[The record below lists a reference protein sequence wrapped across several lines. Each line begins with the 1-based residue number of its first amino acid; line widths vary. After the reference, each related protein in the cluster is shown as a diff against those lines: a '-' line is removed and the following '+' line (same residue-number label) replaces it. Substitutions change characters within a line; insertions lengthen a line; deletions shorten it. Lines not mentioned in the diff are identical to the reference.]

1 MSRIV
6 RFFEGVVVRF
16 LDIRKLRSRLE
27 INIELKIIK
36 EANTMSGVLEGVKV
50 LDFGRY
56 IAGPFCGAL
65 LADYGAEV
73 IRIERVNGSEDRY
86 VTPVSEDG
94 QGAMFLQLNRNKLGL
109 TLNPTKEKGQEIVK
123 KLVQKSDI
131 VIANLPEQ
139 TLKSMGLDY
148 EELKEINPG
157 IILTS
162 NTAFGTTG
170 PYAERVGF
178 DGVAQAMSG
187 AMDMT
192 GEPEQPTKAYAPY
205 VDFCSASLAAFGTL
219 LAYLEKQKTGKGQ
232 RVQTS
237 LLQTA
242 LTTTNSL
249 LIEQEILNI
258 NRVASLNRAQTS
270 GPSDTFK
277 TKDGWILVQTVGGPL
292 FERWVNL
299 MGEKDWLEDKRFK
312 DDLSRGENGHLISER
327 MSEWCAERTSKEAI
341 MELEGSRIPVG
352 EVLKASETLKEEHIL
367 KKGSF
372 VKLNYPTMDKEY
384 SVVGPA
390 VELSENPGVIKSRSP
405 QLGEHNEEILSG
417 LGYSQ
422 DEITQLKSERII

>member
-1 MSRIV
+1 MS
-6 RFFEGVVVRF
+6 
-16 LDIRKLRSRLE
+16 E
-27 INIELKIIK
+27 I
-36 EANTMSGVLEGVKV
+36 LEGVKV

-86 VTPVSEDG
+86 VTPVTEDG

-109 TLNPTKEKGQEIVK
+109 TLNPTKEKGKEIIK
-123 KLVQKSDI
+123 KLVERSDI

-139 TLKSMGLDY
+139 TLKSMSLDY
-148 EELKEINPG
+148 ERLKVINPG

-162 NTAFGTTG
+162 NTAFGTSG

-192 GEPEQPTKAYAPY
+192 GDPDQPTKAYAPY
-205 VDFCSASLAAFGTL
+205 VDFCSASLAAFGTV
-219 LAYLEKQKTGKGQ
+219 LAYLEKLKTGRGQ

-242 LTTTNSL
+242 LTTTNNL
-249 LIEQEILNI
+249 LIEQELLDI
-258 NRVASLNRAQTS
+258 NRIASMNRAQTS
-270 GPSDTFK
+270 GPSDTFQ
-277 TKDGWILVQTVGGPL
+277 TKDGWILVQTVGQPL

-299 MGEKDWLEDKRFK
+299 MGEEEWLDDERFK
-312 DDLSRGENGHLISER
+312 DDLSRGDNGHLISER

-341 MELEGSRIPVG
+341 DELEKSRIPVG
-352 EVLKASETLKEEHIL
+352 EVLRAQETLKERHIVE
-367 KKGSF
+367 KGSF
-372 VKLNYPTMDKEY
+372 IKLSYPTLKEEY

-390 VELSENPGVIKSRSP
+390 IELSENPGKIKHRSP
-405 QLGEHNEEILSG
+405 ELGEHNQQILMELGYTQEEIN
-417 LGYSQ
+417 
-422 DEITQLKSERII
+422 QLKKDRII

>member
-1 MSRIV
+1 
-6 RFFEGVVVRF
+6 
-16 LDIRKLRSRLE
+16 
-27 INIELKIIK
+27 
-36 EANTMSGVLEGVKV
+36 MSGVLEGVRV

-73 IRIERVNGSEDRY
+73 IRIERVDGSEDRY
-86 VTPVSEDG
+86 VTPVSDDG

-109 TLNPTKEKGQEIVK
+109 TLNPTKDKGREIVK
-123 KLVQKSDI
+123 RLVETADI

-139 TLKSMGLDY
+139 TLKTMGLDY
-148 EELKEINPG
+148 DELKQINPG
-157 IILTS
+157 VILTS

-170 PYAERVGF
+170 PYSERVGF

-192 GEPEQPTKAYAPY
+192 GHADQPTKAYAPY

-219 LAYLEKQKTGKGQ
+219 LAYIEKQKTGKGQ

-249 LIEQEILNI
+249 LIEQEILNV
-258 NRVASLNRAQTS
+258 NRVASMNRAQTS
-270 GPSDTFK
+270 GPSDTFQ
-277 TKDGWILVQTVGGPL
+277 TKDGWILVQTVGRPL
-292 FERWVNL
+292 FERWANL
-299 MGEKDWLEDKRFK
+299 MNEDSWLTDERFK
-312 DDLSRGENGHLISER
+312 DDLSRGENGNLISQR
-327 MSEWCAERTSKEAI
+327 MSEWCLERTSKEAI
-341 MELEGSRIPVG
+341 DELEKSRIPVG
-352 EVLKASETLKEEHIL
+352 EVLKAEETLREEHIL
-367 KKGSF
+367 EKGSF
-372 VKLNYPTMDKEY
+372 IKMRYPTLDQEY

-390 VELSENPGVIKSRSP
+390 VELSENPGQITMRSP
-405 QLGEHNEEILSG
+405 ELGEHNLEILGG

-422 DEITQLKSERII
+422 EEIEKLKEERII

>member
-1 MSRIV
+1 MGKFS
-6 RFFEGVVVRF
+6 
-16 LDIRKLRSRLE
+16 
-27 INIELKIIK
+27 LK
-36 EANTMSGVLEGVKV
+36 ETSFMSGILEGVKV

-73 IRIERVNGSEDRY
+73 IRIERVSGSEDRY
-86 VTPVSEDG
+86 ITPVTKDG
-94 QGAMFLQLNRNKLGL
+94 QGAMFLQLNRNKMGL
-109 TLNPTKEKGQEIVK
+109 TLNPTKDKGREIVRR
-123 KLVQKSDI
+123 LVENSDI

-148 EELKEINPG
+148 DDLKLINPG

-192 GEPEQPTKAYAPY
+192 GQPDQPTKAYAPY

-219 LAYLEKQKTGKGQ
+219 LAYLEKQKTGRGQ

-249 LIEQEILNI
+249 LIEQEILNV
-258 NRVASLNRAQTS
+258 NRVASMNRAQTS

-299 MGEKDWLEDKRFK
+299 MGEDDWLTDERFK
-312 DDLSRGENGHLISER
+312 DDLSRGENGELISAR
-327 MSEWCAERTSKEAI
+327 MSDWCAERTSQEAI
-341 MELEGSRIPVG
+341 AALESSRIPVG
-352 EVLKASETLKEEHIL
+352 EVLKAKQTLNEEHIIE
-367 KKGSF
+367 KGSF
-372 VKLNYPTMDKEY
+372 IKMSYPTMDEEY

-390 VELSENPGVIKSRSP
+390 IELSENPGQIKTRSP
-405 QLGEHNEEILSG
+405 ELGEHNVEILSS
-417 LGYSQ
+417 LGY
-422 DEITQLKSERII
+422 TQEDIEQFKMDRII

>member
-1 MSRIV
+1 
-6 RFFEGVVVRF
+6 
-16 LDIRKLRSRLE
+16 
-27 INIELKIIK
+27 
-36 EANTMSGVLEGVKV
+36 MSGILEGVKV

-86 VTPVSEDG
+86 VTPVSNDG

-109 TLNPTKEKGQEIVK
+109 TLNPTKDKGKEIVK
-123 KLVQKSDI
+123 RLVERSDI

-139 TLKSMGLDY
+139 TLKSMGLNY
-148 EELKEINPG
+148 EDLKSINPG

-192 GEPEQPTKAYAPY
+192 GDPEKPTKAYAPY

-219 LAYLEKQKTGKGQ
+219 LAFLEKQKTGMGQ

-249 LIEQEILNI
+249 LIEQEILNV
-258 NRVASLNRAQTS
+258 NREASMNRAQTS

-277 TKDGWILVQTVGGPL
+277 TKDGWILVQTVGRPL
-292 FERWVNL
+292 FERWANL
-299 MGEKDWLEDKRFK
+299 MGEDHWLNDKKFE
-312 DDLSRGENGHLISER
+312 DDLSRGENGLIISER
-327 MSEWCAERTSKEAI
+327 MAEWCSQRTSAEAI
-341 MELEGSRIPVG
+341 KELESSRIPVG
-352 EVLKASETLKEEHIL
+352 EVLKANETLHEDHIL

-372 VKLNYPTMDKEY
+372 IKMKYPTMDKEY

-390 VELSENPGVIKSRSP
+390 IDLSENPGEIKTRSP
-405 QLGEHNEEILSG
+405 ELGEHNIEILSG

-422 DEITQLKSERII
+422 EEIDQLKEDRII

>member
-1 MSRIV
+1 MS
-6 RFFEGVVVRF
+6 
-16 LDIRKLRSRLE
+16 E
-27 INIELKIIK
+27 I
-36 EANTMSGVLEGVKV
+36 LEGVKV

-73 IRIERVNGSEDRY
+73 IRIERVNGSEDRF
-86 VTPVSEDG
+86 VTPVTEDG

-109 TLNPTKEKGQEIVK
+109 TLNPTKEKGKEIIK
-123 KLVQKSDI
+123 KLVERSDI

-139 TLKSMGLDY
+139 TLKSMSLDY
-148 EELKEINPG
+148 ERLKVINPG

-162 NTAFGTTG
+162 NTAFGTSG

-192 GEPEQPTKAYAPY
+192 GDPDQPTKAYAPY
-205 VDFCSASLAAFGTL
+205 VDFCSASLAAFGTV
-219 LAYLEKQKTGKGQ
+219 LAYLEKLKTGRGQ

-242 LTTTNSL
+242 LTTTNNL
-249 LIEQEILNI
+249 LIEQELLDI
-258 NRVASLNRAQTS
+258 NRIASMNRAQTS
-270 GPSDTFK
+270 GPSDTFQ
-277 TKDGWILVQTVGGPL
+277 TKDGWILVQTVGQPL

-299 MGEKDWLEDKRFK
+299 MGEEEWLDDERFK
-312 DDLSRGENGHLISER
+312 DDLSRGDNGHLISER

-341 MELEGSRIPVG
+341 DELEKSRIPVG
-352 EVLKASETLKEEHIL
+352 EVLRAQETLKERHIVE
-367 KKGSF
+367 KGSF
-372 VKLNYPTMDKEY
+372 VKLSYPTLKEEY

-390 VELSENPGVIKSRSP
+390 IELSENPGKIKHRSP
-405 QLGEHNEEILSG
+405 ELGEHNQQILMELGYTQEEIN
-417 LGYSQ
+417 
-422 DEITQLKSERII
+422 QLKKDRII

>member
-1 MSRIV
+1 
-6 RFFEGVVVRF
+6 
-16 LDIRKLRSRLE
+16 
-27 INIELKIIK
+27 
-36 EANTMSGVLEGVKV
+36 MSGILEGVKV

-73 IRIERVNGSEDRY
+73 IRVERVDGSEDRY

-109 TLNPTKEKGQEIVK
+109 TLNPTKDKGKEIVK
-123 KLVQKSDI
+123 KLVEKADI

-148 EELKEINPG
+148 DELKLINEG

-170 PYAERVGF
+170 PYADRVGF

-192 GEPEQPTKAYAPY
+192 GDPDQPTKAYAPY

-219 LAYLEKQKTGKGQ
+219 LAYIEKQKTGKGQ

-249 LIEQEILNI
+249 LIEQEILNV
-258 NRVASLNRAQTS
+258 NRIASMNRAQTS
-270 GPSDTFK
+270 GPSDTFQ
-277 TKDGWILVQTVGGPL
+277 TKDGWILVQTVGKPL
-292 FERWVNL
+292 FERWANL
-299 MGEKDWLEDKRFK
+299 MNEESWLTDERFK
-312 DDLSRGENGHLISER
+312 DDLSRGDNGHLISER
-327 MSEWCAERTSKEAI
+327 MSLWCAERTSKQAI
-341 MELEGSRIPVG
+341 EELEKSRIPVG
-352 EVLKASETLKEEHIL
+352 EVLKAEETLNEEHIL
-367 KKGSF
+367 EKGSF
-372 VKLNYPTMDKEY
+372 IKMKYPTMEKEY

-390 VELSENPGVIKSRSP
+390 VELSQNPGKIVKRSP
-405 QLGEHNEEILSG
+405 ELGEHNQEILSG
-417 LGYSQ
+417 LGYSLE
-422 DEITQLKSERII
+422 EIEKLKEERII

>member
-1 MSRIV
+1 
-6 RFFEGVVVRF
+6 
-16 LDIRKLRSRLE
+16 
-27 INIELKIIK
+27 
-36 EANTMSGVLEGVKV
+36 MSGILEGVKV

-73 IRIERVNGSEDRY
+73 IRIERVSGSEDRY
-86 VTPVSEDG
+86 VTPVTEDG

-109 TLNPTKEKGQEIVK
+109 TLNPTKDKGREIVRR
-123 KLVQKSDI
+123 LVENSDI

-148 EELKEINPG
+148 DDLKLINPG

-192 GEPEQPTKAYAPY
+192 GQPDQPTKAYAPY

-249 LIEQEILNI
+249 LIEQEILNV
-258 NRVASLNRAQTS
+258 NRVASMNRAQTS

-292 FERWVNL
+292 FERWVKL
-299 MGEKDWLEDKRFK
+299 MGEENWLNDERFN
-312 DDLSRGENGHLISER
+312 DDLSRGENGELISAR
-327 MSEWCAERTSKEAI
+327 MSDWCAERTSQEAI
-341 MELEGSRIPVG
+341 QALESSRIPVG
-352 EVLKASETLKEEHIL
+352 EVLKAKETLNEEHIL

-372 VKLNYPTMDKEY
+372 IKMKYPTMDKEY

-390 VELSENPGVIKSRSP
+390 IELSENPGQIKTRSP
-405 QLGEHNEEILSG
+405 ELGEHNVEILSG
-417 LGYSQ
+417 LGY
-422 DEITQLKSERII
+422 TQEDIEQFKIDRII

>member
-1 MSRIV
+1 MFYK
-6 RFFEGVVVRF
+6 RF
-16 LDIRKLRSRLE
+16 
-27 INIELKIIK
+27 ELKILKNIR
-36 EANTMSGVLEGVKV
+36 V

-73 IRIERVNGSEDRY
+73 IRIERVDGSEDRY

-94 QGAMFLQLNRNKLGL
+94 QGAMFLQLNRNKLGF
-109 TLNPTKEKGQEIVK
+109 TLNPTKDKGKEIVK
-123 KLVQKSDI
+123 KLVETADI

-139 TLKSMGLDY
+139 TLKSMSLDY
-148 EELKEINPG
+148 EELKKINPG
-157 IILTS
+157 VILTS

-192 GEPEQPTKAYAPY
+192 GHPDQPTKAYAPY
-205 VDFCSASLAAFGTL
+205 VDFCSASLAAYGTL
-219 LAYLEKQKTGKGQ
+219 LAYIEKLKTGKGQ

-249 LIEQEILNI
+249 LIEQELLSV
-258 NRVASLNRAQTS
+258 NRVASMNRAQTS
-270 GPSDTFK
+270 GPSDTFQ
-277 TKDGWILVQTVGGPL
+277 TKDGWILVQTVGRPL
-292 FERWVNL
+292 FERWANL
-299 MGEKDWLEDKRFK
+299 MNEERWLTDERFK
-312 DDLSRGENGHLISER
+312 DDLSRGENGNLISQR
-327 MSEWCAERTSKEAI
+327 MAEWCLERTSKEAI
-341 MELEGSRIPVG
+341 EELEKSRIPVG
-352 EVLKASETLKEEHIL
+352 EVLKAEETLREEHIL

-372 VKLNYPTMDKEY
+372 VKMKYPTLDQEY

-390 VELSENPGVIKSRSP
+390 VDLSENPGQIKKRSP
-405 QLGEHNEEILSG
+405 QLGEHNLEILSG
-417 LGYSQ
+417 LGYSRE
-422 DEITQLKSERII
+422 EIEKLKEERII

>member
-1 MSRIV
+1 
-6 RFFEGVVVRF
+6 
-16 LDIRKLRSRLE
+16 
-27 INIELKIIK
+27 
-36 EANTMSGVLEGVKV
+36 MSGVLEGVKV

-109 TLNPTKEKGQEIVK
+109 TLNPTKEKGQEIVR

-352 EVLKASETLKEEHIL
+352 EVLKASETLEEEHIL

-390 VELSENPGVIKSRSP
+390 VELSKNPGVIKSRSP

>member
-1 MSRIV
+1 
-6 RFFEGVVVRF
+6 
-16 LDIRKLRSRLE
+16 
-27 INIELKIIK
+27 
-36 EANTMSGVLEGVKV
+36 MSGVLEGVKV

-131 VIANLPEQ
+131 DIANLPEQ

-390 VELSENPGVIKSRSP
+390 VELSENPGIIKSRSP

>member
-1 MSRIV
+1 MS
-6 RFFEGVVVRF
+6 
-16 LDIRKLRSRLE
+16 E
-27 INIELKIIK
+27 I
-36 EANTMSGVLEGVKV
+36 LEGVKV

-86 VTPVSEDG
+86 VTPVTEDG

-109 TLNPTKEKGQEIVK
+109 TLNPTKDKGKEIIK
-123 KLVQKSDI
+123 KLVERSDI

-139 TLKSMGLDY
+139 TLKSMSLDY
-148 EELKEINPG
+148 ERLKVINPG

-162 NTAFGTTG
+162 NTAFGTSG

-192 GEPEQPTKAYAPY
+192 GDPDQPTKAYAPY
-205 VDFCSASLAAFGTL
+205 VDFCSASLAAFGTV
-219 LAYLEKQKTGKGQ
+219 LAYLEKLKTGRGQ

-242 LTTTNSL
+242 LTTTNNL
-249 LIEQEILNI
+249 LIEQELLDI
-258 NRVASLNRAQTS
+258 NRIASMNRAQTS
-270 GPSDTFK
+270 GPSDTFQ
-277 TKDGWILVQTVGGPL
+277 TKDGWILVQTVGQPL

-299 MGEKDWLEDKRFK
+299 MGEEAWLDDERFK
-312 DDLSRGENGHLISER
+312 DDLSRGDNGHLISER

-341 MELEGSRIPVG
+341 NELEKSRIPVG
-352 EVLKASETLKEEHIL
+352 EVLRAQETLKERHIVE
-367 KKGSF
+367 KGSF
-372 VKLNYPTMDKEY
+372 VKLSYPTLKEEY
-384 SVVGPA
+384 SLVGPA
-390 VELSENPGVIKSRSP
+390 IELSENPGKIKHRSP
-405 QLGEHNEEILSG
+405 ELGEHNQQILME
-417 LGYSQ
+417 LGYTQ
-422 DEITQLKSERII
+422 EVINQLKKDRII

>member
-1 MSRIV
+1 
-6 RFFEGVVVRF
+6 
-16 LDIRKLRSRLE
+16 
-27 INIELKIIK
+27 
-36 EANTMSGVLEGVKV
+36 MSGILDGVKV

-86 VTPVSEDG
+86 VTPVTEDG
-94 QGAMFLQLNRNKLGL
+94 QGAMFLQLNRNKMGL
-109 TLNPTKEKGQEIVK
+109 TLNPTKEKGREIVRR
-123 KLVQKSDI
+123 LVKNSDI

-148 EELKEINPG
+148 KDLKSINPG

-192 GEPEQPTKAYAPY
+192 GNPDQPTKAYAPY

-219 LAYLEKQKTGKGQ
+219 LAYIEKQKTGKGQ

-249 LIEQEILNI
+249 LIEQEILNV
-258 NRVASLNRAQTS
+258 NRVASMNRAQTS

-292 FERWVNL
+292 FERWAKL
-299 MGEKDWLEDKRFK
+299 MGEDNWLNDERFNN
-312 DDLSRGENGHLISER
+312 DLSRGENGELISAR
-327 MSEWCAERTSKEAI
+327 MSDWCSERTSQEAI
-341 MELEGSRIPVG
+341 KDLENSRIPVG
-352 EVLKASETLKEEHIL
+352 EILKAEETLNEEHIL

-372 VKLNYPTMDKEY
+372 IKMNYPTMNEEY

-390 VELSENPGVIKSRSP
+390 IELSENPGQIKTRSP
-405 QLGEHNEEILSG
+405 ELGEHNIEILSS
-417 LGYSQ
+417 LGY
-422 DEITQLKSERII
+422 TQEDIEQFKIDRII

>member
-1 MSRIV
+1 
-6 RFFEGVVVRF
+6 
-16 LDIRKLRSRLE
+16 
-27 INIELKIIK
+27 
-36 EANTMSGVLEGVKV
+36 MSGILEGVKV

-86 VTPVSEDG
+86 VTPVSNDG

-109 TLNPTKEKGQEIVK
+109 TLNPTKDKGKEIVK
-123 KLVQKSDI
+123 RLVERSDI

-139 TLKSMGLDY
+139 TLKSMGLNY
-148 EELKEINPG
+148 EDLKSINPG

-192 GEPEQPTKAYAPY
+192 GEPEKPTKAYAPY

-219 LAYLEKQKTGKGQ
+219 LAFLEKQKTGKGQ

-249 LIEQEILNI
+249 LIEQEILNV
-258 NRVASLNRAQTS
+258 NREASMNRAQTS

-277 TKDGWILVQTVGGPL
+277 TKDGWILVQTVGRPL
-292 FERWVNL
+292 FERWANL
-299 MGEKDWLEDKRFK
+299 MGEDHWLNDKKFE
-312 DDLSRGENGHLISER
+312 DDLSRGENGLIISER
-327 MSEWCAERTSKEAI
+327 MAEWCSQRTSAEAI
-341 MELEGSRIPVG
+341 KELESSRIPVG
-352 EVLKASETLKEEHIL
+352 EVLKANETLHEEHIL

-372 VKLNYPTMDKEY
+372 IKMKYPTMDKEY

-390 VELSENPGVIKSRSP
+390 IDLSENPGEIKTRSP
-405 QLGEHNEEILSG
+405 ELGEHNIEILSG

-422 DEITQLKSERII
+422 EEIDQLKEDRII

>member
-1 MSRIV
+1 
-6 RFFEGVVVRF
+6 
-16 LDIRKLRSRLE
+16 
-27 INIELKIIK
+27 
-36 EANTMSGVLEGVKV
+36 MSGVLEGVKV

-162 NTAFGTTG
+162 NTAFGTNG

>member
-1 MSRIV
+1 
-6 RFFEGVVVRF
+6 
-16 LDIRKLRSRLE
+16 
-27 INIELKIIK
+27 
-36 EANTMSGVLEGVKV
+36 MSGVLEGVKV

-131 VIANLPEQ
+131 VIANLPEL

>member
-1 MSRIV
+1 MGK
-6 RFFEGVVVRF
+6 F
-16 LDIRKLRSRLE
+16 
-27 INIELKIIK
+27 NLK
-36 EANTMSGVLEGVKV
+36 ETGFMSGILEGVKV

-73 IRIERVNGSEDRY
+73 IRIERVSGSEDRY
-86 VTPVSEDG
+86 VTPVTEDG
-94 QGAMFLQLNRNKLGL
+94 QGAMFLQLNRNKMGL
-109 TLNPTKEKGQEIVK
+109 TLNPTKDKGREIVRR
-123 KLVQKSDI
+123 LVENSDI

-148 EELKEINPG
+148 DDLKLINPG

-192 GEPEQPTKAYAPY
+192 GQPDQPTKAYAPY

-249 LIEQEILNI
+249 LIEQEILNV
-258 NRVASLNRAQTS
+258 NRVASMNRAQTS

-292 FERWVNL
+292 FERWVKL
-299 MGEKDWLEDKRFK
+299 MGEENWLNDERFN
-312 DDLSRGENGHLISER
+312 DDLSRGENGELISAR
-327 MSEWCAERTSKEAI
+327 MSDWCAERTSQEAI
-341 MELEGSRIPVG
+341 QALESSRIPVG
-352 EVLKASETLKEEHIL
+352 EVLKAKETLNEEHIL
-367 KKGSF
+367 KKGSYI
-372 VKLNYPTMDKEY
+372 KMKYPTMDKEY

-390 VELSENPGVIKSRSP
+390 IELSENPGQIKTRSP
-405 QLGEHNEEILSG
+405 ELGEHNIEILSG
-417 LGYSQ
+417 LGY
-422 DEITQLKSERII
+422 TQEDIEQFKIDRII

>member
-1 MSRIV
+1 MS
-6 RFFEGVVVRF
+6 
-16 LDIRKLRSRLE
+16 E
-27 INIELKIIK
+27 I
-36 EANTMSGVLEGVKV
+36 LEGVKV

-86 VTPVSEDG
+86 VTPVTEDG

-109 TLNPTKEKGQEIVK
+109 TLNPTKDKGKEIIK
-123 KLVQKSDI
+123 KLVERSDI

-139 TLKSMGLDY
+139 TLKSMSLDY
-148 EELKEINPG
+148 ERLKVINPG

-162 NTAFGTTG
+162 NTAFGTSG

-192 GEPEQPTKAYAPY
+192 GDPDQPTKAYAPY
-205 VDFCSASLAAFGTL
+205 VDFCSASLAAFGTV
-219 LAYLEKQKTGKGQ
+219 LAYLEKLKTGRGQ

-242 LTTTNSL
+242 LTTTNNL
-249 LIEQEILNI
+249 LIEQELLDI
-258 NRVASLNRAQTS
+258 NRIASMNRAQTS
-270 GPSDTFK
+270 GPSDTFQ
-277 TKDGWILVQTVGGPL
+277 TKDGWILVQTVGQPL

-299 MGEKDWLEDKRFK
+299 MGEEKWLDDERFK
-312 DDLSRGENGHLISER
+312 DDLSRGDNGHLISER

-341 MELEGSRIPVG
+341 NELEKSRIPVG
-352 EVLKASETLKEEHIL
+352 EVLRAQETLKERHIVE
-367 KKGSF
+367 KGSF
-372 VKLNYPTMDKEY
+372 VKLSYPTLKEEY

-390 VELSENPGVIKSRSP
+390 IELSENPGKIKHRSP
-405 QLGEHNEEILSG
+405 ELGEHNQQILMELGYTQEEIN
-417 LGYSQ
+417 
-422 DEITQLKSERII
+422 QLKKDRII

>member
-1 MSRIV
+1 MS
-6 RFFEGVVVRF
+6 
-16 LDIRKLRSRLE
+16 E
-27 INIELKIIK
+27 I
-36 EANTMSGVLEGVKV
+36 LEGVKV

-86 VTPVSEDG
+86 VTPVTEDG

-109 TLNPTKEKGQEIVK
+109 TLNPTKEKGKEIIK
-123 KLVQKSDI
+123 KLVERSDI

-139 TLKSMGLDY
+139 TLKSMSLDY
-148 EELKEINPG
+148 ERLKVINPG

-162 NTAFGTTG
+162 NTAFGTSG

-192 GEPEQPTKAYAPY
+192 GDPVQPTKAYAPY
-205 VDFCSASLAAFGTL
+205 VDFCSASLAAFGTI
-219 LAYLEKQKTGKGQ
+219 LAYLEKLKTGRGQ

-242 LTTTNSL
+242 LTTTNNL
-249 LIEQEILNI
+249 LIEQELLDI
-258 NRVASLNRAQTS
+258 NRIASMNRAQTS
-270 GPSDTFK
+270 GPSDTFQ
-277 TKDGWILVQTVGGPL
+277 TKDGWILVQTVGQPL

-299 MGEKDWLEDKRFK
+299 MGEEKWLDDERFK
-312 DDLSRGENGHLISER
+312 DDLSRGDNGHLISER

-341 MELEGSRIPVG
+341 NELEKSRIPVG
-352 EVLKASETLKEEHIL
+352 EVLRAQETLKERHIVE
-367 KKGSF
+367 KGSF
-372 VKLNYPTMDKEY
+372 VKLSYPTLKEEY

-390 VELSENPGVIKSRSP
+390 IELSENPGKIKHRSP
-405 QLGEHNEEILSG
+405 ELGEHNQQILMELGYTQEEIN
-417 LGYSQ
+417 
-422 DEITQLKSERII
+422 QLKKDRII

>member
-1 MSRIV
+1 MS
-6 RFFEGVVVRF
+6 
-16 LDIRKLRSRLE
+16 E
-27 INIELKIIK
+27 I
-36 EANTMSGVLEGVKV
+36 LEGVKV

-86 VTPVSEDG
+86 VTPVTEDG

-109 TLNPTKEKGQEIVK
+109 TLNPTKEKGKEIIK
-123 KLVQKSDI
+123 KLVERSDI

-139 TLKSMGLDY
+139 TLKSMSLDY
-148 EELKEINPG
+148 ERLKVINPG

-162 NTAFGTTG
+162 NTAFGTSG

-192 GEPEQPTKAYAPY
+192 GDPVQPTKAYAPY
-205 VDFCSASLAAFGTL
+205 VDFCSASLAAFGTV
-219 LAYLEKQKTGKGQ
+219 LAYLEKLKTGRGQ

-242 LTTTNSL
+242 LTTTNNL
-249 LIEQEILNI
+249 LIEQELLDI
-258 NRVASLNRAQTS
+258 NRIASMNRAQTS
-270 GPSDTFK
+270 GPSDTFQ
-277 TKDGWILVQTVGGPL
+277 TKDGWILVQTVGQPL

-299 MGEKDWLEDKRFK
+299 MGEEEWLDDERFK
-312 DDLSRGENGHLISER
+312 DDLSRGDNGNLISER

-341 MELEGSRIPVG
+341 DELEKSRIPVG
-352 EVLKASETLKEEHIL
+352 EVLRAQETLKERHIVE
-367 KKGSF
+367 KGSF
-372 VKLNYPTMDKEY
+372 IKLSYPTLKEEY

-390 VELSENPGVIKSRSP
+390 IELSENPGKIKHRSP
-405 QLGEHNEEILSG
+405 ELGEHNQQILMELGYTQEEIN
-417 LGYSQ
+417 
-422 DEITQLKSERII
+422 QLKKDRII

>member
-1 MSRIV
+1 
-6 RFFEGVVVRF
+6 
-16 LDIRKLRSRLE
+16 
-27 INIELKIIK
+27 
-36 EANTMSGVLEGVKV
+36 MSGVLEGVRV

-73 IRIERVNGSEDRY
+73 IRIERVEGSEDRY

-94 QGAMFLQLNRNKLGL
+94 QGAMFLQLNRNKLGF
-109 TLNPTKEKGQEIVK
+109 TLNPTKDKGKEIVK
-123 KLVQKSDI
+123 KLVETADI

-139 TLKSMGLDY
+139 TLKSMSLDY
-148 EELKEINPG
+148 EELKKINPG
-157 IILTS
+157 VILTS

-192 GEPEQPTKAYAPY
+192 GHPDQPTKAYAPY
-205 VDFCSASLAAFGTL
+205 VDFCSASLAAYGTL
-219 LAYLEKQKTGKGQ
+219 LAYIEKLKTGKGQ

-249 LIEQEILNI
+249 LIEQELLSV
-258 NRVASLNRAQTS
+258 NRVASMNRAQTS
-270 GPSDTFK
+270 GPSDTFQ
-277 TKDGWILVQTVGGPL
+277 TKDGWILVQTVGRPL
-292 FERWVNL
+292 FERWANL
-299 MGEKDWLEDKRFK
+299 MNEERWLTDERFK
-312 DDLSRGENGHLISER
+312 DDLSRGDNGNLISQR
-327 MSEWCAERTSKEAI
+327 MSEWCLERTSKEAI
-341 MELEGSRIPVG
+341 EELEKSRIPVG
-352 EVLKASETLKEEHIL
+352 EVLKAEETLREDHIL

-372 VKLNYPTMDKEY
+372 VKMKYPTLDQEY

-390 VELSENPGVIKSRSP
+390 VDLSENPGQIKKRSP
-405 QLGEHNEEILSG
+405 QLGEHNLEILSG
-417 LGYSQ
+417 LGYSRE
-422 DEITQLKSERII
+422 EIEKLKEERII

>member
-1 MSRIV
+1 
-6 RFFEGVVVRF
+6 
-16 LDIRKLRSRLE
+16 
-27 INIELKIIK
+27 
-36 EANTMSGVLEGVKV
+36 MSGVLEGVKV

-422 DEITQLKSERII
+422 YEITQLKSERII

>member
-1 MSRIV
+1 MGK
-6 RFFEGVVVRF
+6 F
-16 LDIRKLRSRLE
+16 
-27 INIELKIIK
+27 NLK
-36 EANTMSGVLEGVKV
+36 ETGFMSGILEGVKV

-73 IRIERVNGSEDRY
+73 IRIERVSGSEDRY
-86 VTPVSEDG
+86 VTPVTEDG

-109 TLNPTKEKGQEIVK
+109 TLNPTKDKGREIVRR
-123 KLVQKSDI
+123 LVENSDI

-148 EELKEINPG
+148 DELKLINPG

-192 GEPEQPTKAYAPY
+192 GQPDQPTKAYAPY

-249 LIEQEILNI
+249 LIEQEILNV
-258 NRVASLNRAQTS
+258 NRVASMNRAQTS

-292 FERWVNL
+292 FERWVKL
-299 MGEKDWLEDKRFK
+299 MGEENWLNDERFN
-312 DDLSRGENGHLISER
+312 DDLSRGENGELISAR
-327 MSEWCAERTSKEAI
+327 MSDWCAERTSQEAI
-341 MELEGSRIPVG
+341 QALESSRIPVG
-352 EVLKASETLKEEHIL
+352 EVLKAKETLNEEHIL

-372 VKLNYPTMDKEY
+372 IKMKYPTMDKEY

-390 VELSENPGVIKSRSP
+390 IELSENPGQIKTRSP
-405 QLGEHNEEILSG
+405 ELGEHNIEILSG
-417 LGYSQ
+417 LGY
-422 DEITQLKSERII
+422 TQEDIEQFKIDRII

>member
-1 MSRIV
+1 M
-6 RFFEGVVVRF
+6 
-16 LDIRKLRSRLE
+16 
-27 INIELKIIK
+27 N
-36 EANTMSGVLEGVKV
+36 GVLEGVKV

-390 VELSENPGVIKSRSP
+390 VELSKNPGVIKSRSP

>member
-1 MSRIV
+1 
-6 RFFEGVVVRF
+6 
-16 LDIRKLRSRLE
+16 
-27 INIELKIIK
+27 
-36 EANTMSGVLEGVKV
+36 MSGILEGVKV

-86 VTPVSEDG
+86 VTPVSNDG

-109 TLNPTKEKGQEIVK
+109 TLNPTKDQGKEIVK
-123 KLVQKSDI
+123 RLVERSDI

-139 TLKSMGLDY
+139 TLKSMGLNY
-148 EELKEINPG
+148 EDLKSINPG

-192 GEPEQPTKAYAPY
+192 GDPEKPTKAYAPY

-219 LAYLEKQKTGKGQ
+219 LAFLEKQKTGKGQ

-249 LIEQEILNI
+249 LIEQEILNV
-258 NRVASLNRAQTS
+258 NREASMNRAQTS

-277 TKDGWILVQTVGGPL
+277 TKDGGILVQTVGRPL
-292 FERWVNL
+292 FERWANL
-299 MGEKDWLEDKRFK
+299 MGEDHWLNDKKFE
-312 DDLSRGENGHLISER
+312 DDLSRGENGLIISER
-327 MSEWCAERTSKEAI
+327 MAEWCSQRTSTEAI
-341 MELEGSRIPVG
+341 KELESSRIPVG
-352 EVLKASETLKEEHIL
+352 EVLKANETLHEEHIL

-372 VKLNYPTMDKEY
+372 IKMKYPTMDKEY

-390 VELSENPGVIKSRSP
+390 IDLSENPGEIRTRSP
-405 QLGEHNEEILSG
+405 ELGEHNIEILSG

-422 DEITQLKSERII
+422 EEIDQLKEDRII

>member
-1 MSRIV
+1 MS
-6 RFFEGVVVRF
+6 
-16 LDIRKLRSRLE
+16 E
-27 INIELKIIK
+27 I
-36 EANTMSGVLEGVKV
+36 LEGVKV

-73 IRIERVNGSEDRY
+73 IRIERVNGSEDRF
-86 VTPVSEDG
+86 VTPVTEDG

-109 TLNPTKEKGQEIVK
+109 TLNPTKEKGKEIIK
-123 KLVQKSDI
+123 KLVERSDI

-139 TLKSMGLDY
+139 TLKSMSLDY
-148 EELKEINPG
+148 ERLKVINPG

-162 NTAFGTTG
+162 NTAFGTSG

-192 GEPEQPTKAYAPY
+192 GDPDQPTKAYAPY
-205 VDFCSASLAAFGTL
+205 VDFCSASLAAFGTV
-219 LAYLEKQKTGKGQ
+219 LAYLEKLKTGRGQ

-242 LTTTNSL
+242 LTTTNNL
-249 LIEQEILNI
+249 LIEQELLDI
-258 NRVASLNRAQTS
+258 NRIASMNRAQTS
-270 GPSDTFK
+270 GPSDTFQ
-277 TKDGWILVQTVGGPL
+277 TKDGWILVQTVGQPL

-299 MGEKDWLEDKRFK
+299 MGEEEWLDDERFK
-312 DDLSRGENGHLISER
+312 DDLSRGDNGHLISER

-341 MELEGSRIPVG
+341 DELEKSRIPVG
-352 EVLKASETLKEEHIL
+352 EVLRAQETLKERHIVE
-367 KKGSF
+367 KGSF
-372 VKLNYPTMDKEY
+372 VKLSYPTLKEEY

-390 VELSENPGVIKSRSP
+390 IELSENPGKIKHRSP
-405 QLGEHNEEILSG
+405 ELGEHNQQILMELGYTQEEIN
-417 LGYSQ
+417 
-422 DEITQLKSERII
+422 QLKRDRII

>member
-1 MSRIV
+1 
-6 RFFEGVVVRF
+6 
-16 LDIRKLRSRLE
+16 
-27 INIELKIIK
+27 
-36 EANTMSGVLEGVKV
+36 MSGVLEGVKV

-405 QLGEHNEEILSG
+405 QLGEHNEVILSG